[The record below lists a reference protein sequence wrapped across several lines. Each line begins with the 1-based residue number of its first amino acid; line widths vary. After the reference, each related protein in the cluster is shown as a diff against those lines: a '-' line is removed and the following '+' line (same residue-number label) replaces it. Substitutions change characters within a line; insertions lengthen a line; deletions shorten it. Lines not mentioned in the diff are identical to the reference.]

1 MKRFVIML
9 AAAAALG
16 AATTGAMAAPGGA
29 AGGLG
34 AGAGDNPLRQ
44 DVRTFCFNRHTGA
57 FLHWGSCRRTRPVY
71 SARPRVYC
79 RNRYTGQFLHW
90 GSCRRY

>member
-16 AATTGAMAAPGGA
+16 AATTAQAAPGGA

-34 AGAGDNPLRQ
+34 AGATDNPMLQ
-44 DVRTFCFNRHTGA
+44 DVRTFCYNRYTGR
-57 FLHWGSCRRTRPVY
+57 FMHWGPCRRARPVY
-71 SARPRVYC
+71 YSRPRVYC
-79 RNRYTGQFLHW
+79 RNRYTGRFLYW
-90 GSCRRY
+90 GACRR

>member
-16 AATTGAMAAPGGA
+16 GATTGALAAPGMAG
-29 AGGLG
+29 GGLG
-34 AGAGDNPLRQ
+34 SGAGENPLLK
-44 DVRTFCFNRHTGA
+44 DVRTFCYNRYTGA
-57 FLHWGSCRRTRPVY
+57 FIHWGSCRRARPVY
-71 SARPRVYC
+71 YSRPRVYC

-90 GSCRRY
+90 GSCRRW